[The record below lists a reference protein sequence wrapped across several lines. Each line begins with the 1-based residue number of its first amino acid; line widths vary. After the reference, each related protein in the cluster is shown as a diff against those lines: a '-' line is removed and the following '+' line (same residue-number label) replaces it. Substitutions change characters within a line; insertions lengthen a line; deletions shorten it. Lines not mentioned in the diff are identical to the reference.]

1 MAFAIGIPA
10 VYPSAH
16 VKTIQSAVGS
26 TPADCKIVARRTP
39 VHSAMLIR
47 LPPTSLLTHSNVTNS
62 STVGCDNRST
72 LAVRGPYEYVVGFDT
87 KPSMERS
94 HVPTSTGGSNTVFV
108 ATENSGVGVSPFE
121 NDRPT
126 DADSIRPFL

>member
-26 TPADCKIVARRTP
+26 TPADCKIVESRTP

-62 STVGCDNRST
+62 STAGCDNMST
-72 LAVRGPYEYVVGFDT
+72 LPVRGPYEYVVGFET
-87 KPSMERS
+87 NPPIERS
-94 HVPTSTGGSNTVFV
+94 HVPMSTVGSNTFFV
-108 ATENSGVGVSPFE
+108 T
-121 NDRPT
+121 T
-126 DADSIRPFL
+126 

>member
-1 MAFAIGIPA
+1 MAFVIGIPA

-26 TPADCKIVARRTP
+26 MPADCRIVASRTP
-39 VHSAMLIR
+39 VHSAVLIR

-72 LAVRGPYEYVVGFDT
+72 LPVRGPYEYVVGFET
-87 KPSMERS
+87 KPPMERS
-94 HVPTSTGGSNTVFV
+94 HVPTSTFRANTVVVYTLQSAIGGLFV
-108 ATENSGVGVSPFE
+108 
-121 NDRPT
+121 
-126 DADSIRPFL
+126 